1 VQESHKA
8 LVPHAGLRVNLRRI
22 GPEKGEQV
30 VELQP
35 GAVVADALRAAGI
48 VPETVLVARA
58 DHTVVP
64 DDEPLADGDEL
75 LVTRVVTGG

>member
-8 LVPHAGLRVNLRRI
+8 LVPRAGLRVELRRL
-22 GPEKGEQV
+22 GPEKGEQTL
-30 VELQP
+30 ELP
-35 GAVVADALRAAGI
+35 AGAVVADALRAAGI

-58 DHTVVP
+58 DRTIVP
-64 DDEPLADGDEL
+64 DDEPLVDGDAL